1 MAGRSREGQTK
12 VTRRGLGAVVVAAL
26 GAVTTATL
34 PALAATS
41 YRFVVPNGV
50 TRIRVRSY
58 RDGDQVID
66 TELNVTPGQTFRI
79 DPVKE

>member
-1 MAGRSREGQTK
+1 M
-12 VTRRGLGAVVVAAL
+12 VAAL

-41 YRFVVPNGV
+41 YNFVVPKGV
-50 TRIRVRSY
+50 NRIRVRSY
-58 RDGDQVID
+58 RDGDEVLD
-66 TELNVTPGQTFRI
+66 TELNVSPGQTFRI